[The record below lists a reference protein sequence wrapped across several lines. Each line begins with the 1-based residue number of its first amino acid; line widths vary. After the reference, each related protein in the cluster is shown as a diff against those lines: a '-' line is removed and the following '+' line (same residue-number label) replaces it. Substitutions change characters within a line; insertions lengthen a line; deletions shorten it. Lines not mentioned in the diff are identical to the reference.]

1 MTFMRLMLCA
11 TPVVFLAG
19 CMSRPVRVPVISPA
33 ADAQNS
39 YIDLQP
45 GWRLRVVTPL
55 TKSGA
60 YKVAAMERSA
70 ADNTITLSANDDFI
84 GYQTAYY
91 SVQGRNRTG
100 VRIEFASAEDIRN
113 GVASTLPA
121 PSLPLFQLSRDA
133 RYVRLLYLAR
143 KSQTDHNM
151 AVLAA
156 KEQDLLNSITSDVQ
170 GNPALCQ
177 NARHIFAPG
186 FRPASLYGPSLR
198 KSLTVLNN
206 GFPHANRRERLLF
219 LLHLREGELLFLT
232 IDNEAVL
239 GVEVC

>member
-1 MTFMRLMLCA
+1 
-11 TPVVFLAG
+11 
-19 CMSRPVRVPVISPA
+19 VISPA

-55 TKSGA
+55 TKSGV
-60 YKVAAMERSA
+60 YKVAAMEKSA
-70 ADNTITLSANDDFI
+70 ADNTITLSASDDFI

-113 GVASTLPA
+113 GVASTTPA

-143 KSQTDHNM
+143 KSRTDHNM

-156 KEQDLLNSITSDVQ
+156 KEQNLLNSITSDVQ

-177 NARHIFAPG
+177 NARHVFCSWIPSGVAV
-186 FRPASLYGPSLR
+186 RPEL
-198 KSLTVLNN
+198 KKIVN
-206 GFPHANRRERLLF
+206 GGEQWFPAR
-219 LLHLREGELLFLT
+219 
-232 IDNEAVL
+232 
-239 GVEVC
+239 